1 MKTIRLRVGK
11 LKLVSLKS
19 RKGEEKEA
27 WMTVELGN
35 ALNIV
40 GVQVGFEGGSF
51 HQNLSVASL
60 RFLDT
65 PILHRKEE
73 NHMPLLEDII
83 CEAICIFFKENA
95 VRLRSLF
102 EQGLNDLDLE
112 EVNLKQNGSDLV
124 IPIQFIKLKNFSS
137 RHSGGDVRVD
147 IQIGHHIIVW
157 SVKIYN
163 GNVFDIFDDNI
174 KDPEL
179 RRVICRMIQNDIRL
193 RDYVRYLSQRGIGD
207 LGSGEEFIE
216 QTEGCDPNSTPP
228 PVKFC

>member
-1 MKTIRLRVGK
+1 MKTIYLKVGK
-11 LKLVSLKS
+11 LKFVSLKS
-19 RKGEEKEA
+19 RKGKKREA

-40 GVQVGFEGGSF
+40 GVQVGFEDESF

-73 NHMPLLEDII
+73 NHTPLLGDII

-124 IPIQFIKLKNFSS
+124 IPIQFIRLKNFSS
-137 RHSGGDVRVD
+137 CCSGGDVRVD
-147 IQIGHHIIVW
+147 IQLGHHIIVW
-157 SVKIYN
+157 NVKIYN

-179 RRVICRMIQNDIRL
+179 RRVIYGMIQYDIKL
-193 RDYVRYLSQRGIGD
+193 RDYVIYLSRRGIGD
-207 LGSGEEFIE
+207 LGSGEKFIK
-216 QTEGCDPNSTPP
+216 QTEECDPNGTPP